1 MNDLRG
7 TRRGAVGVPAGGD
20 MQLNSPDNAT
30 HARGLLL
37 DHSAEQQKTEKTE
50 QAEKRRQSMQ
60 RRADRSRQIRAEI
73 ELVRMVT

>member
-1 MNDLRG
+1 
-7 TRRGAVGVPAGGD
+7 

-50 QAEKRRQSMQ
+50 YAEKSRPEQTDKSRD
-60 RRADRSRQIRAEI
+60 RIGEDGDLRHRDADTDTQTHSAQ
-73 ELVRMVT
+73 LGPHFLT